1 MASDEAATALA
12 DLDDAVASGDWTDV
26 GALAATLAS
35 LGHGGHTRASRDRD
49 SPEAEGG
56 PSSPL
61 VSGVAANTRR
71 VAEIDAL
78 IGKGDWEG
86 VIYAAARYEAGSSV
100 SGTSRASGSLSGTIT
115 SVTSA
120 ARSADDEAEAA
131 VAAKA

>member
-35 LGHGGHTRASRDRD
+35 LGHGGHARASRDRD

-100 SGTSRASGSLSGTIT
+100 SGTSRASGSLSESRTTIT
-115 SVTSA
+115 VE
-120 ARSADDEAEAA
+120 EAEAA